1 MSDNQLEFC
10 TSISWKNS
18 ENGNFWAISIFSSSK
33 VEIDLGKK
41 FKKLVLMKNPQILLN
56 FYETSSIC
64 PKIEYVGQ
72 FDQVSS

>member
-10 TSISWKNS
+10 TSISRKSS

-41 FKKLVLMKNPQILLN
+41 NQKVGVNEKSTN
-56 FYETSSIC
+56 FAQFLWNFVNLSQNW
-64 PKIEYVGQ
+64 VGQ